1 MEIQAAVPVL
11 KSIQAAQT
19 LKRKIPKLKK
29 LRLLATVVKDVV
41 RKIQKIQKTDLTTI
55 IEITKIVEI
64 VKITKIDLRIRKI
77 IIKITIVTEITKIGT
92 TKDQVPVQVIITTA
106 AVVAVTSS
114 LQIATPPGQGCRPS
128 VRRTLAGPRLPQRLN
143 VGKSRALTTSHR
155 TPSPACRPPRAD
167 PRMPTTACRP
177 PHADHRMPSTA
188 CQPPHAHHEHTCV
201 CQIVCVRRYVWCNH
215 NCSTRRARI
224 TWCGVCNRSE
234 GRTPITRHCLAPQ
247 CVCVESYL
255 LFKESIRNPGKLWS
269 SNNPYCN
276 FHRHLGRYILVSQ
289 PRT

>member
-106 AVVAVTSS
+106 AVVAVTKS
-114 LQIATPPGQGCRPS
+114 LTKKTDLIEITKIIEDQDHQITDPPLTVISMTNQRKTNRGLPK
-128 VRRTLAGPRLPQRLN
+128 LRLKLKKTTENQSKPVLEVCSALICLRKKLSKHQNHRLVAVQAVSN
-143 VGKSRALTTSHR
+143 RQKL
-155 TPSPACRPPRAD
+155 PFL
-167 PRMPTTACRP
+167 
-177 PHADHRMPSTA
+177 PH
-188 CQPPHAHHEHTCV
+188 QV
-201 CQIVCVRRYVWCNH
+201 
-215 NCSTRRARI
+215 
-224 TWCGVCNRSE
+224 
-234 GRTPITRHCLAPQ
+234 L
-247 CVCVESYL
+247 
-255 LFKESIRNPGKLWS
+255 
-269 SNNPYCN
+269 
-276 FHRHLGRYILVSQ
+276 
-289 PRT
+289 

>member
-106 AVVAVTSS
+106 AVVAVTKS
-114 LQIATPPGQGCRPS
+114 LTKKTDLIEIITKIIEDQDHQITDPPLTVISMTNQRKTNRGLPKLRLKLKKTTENQSRPVLEVCS
-128 VRRTLAGPRLPQRLN
+128 ALICLPKKLSKHQNHRLVAVQAVSNRQKLPFL
-143 VGKSRALTTSHR
+143 
-155 TPSPACRPPRAD
+155 
-167 PRMPTTACRP
+167 
-177 PHADHRMPSTA
+177 PH
-188 CQPPHAHHEHTCV
+188 QV
-201 CQIVCVRRYVWCNH
+201 
-215 NCSTRRARI
+215 
-224 TWCGVCNRSE
+224 
-234 GRTPITRHCLAPQ
+234 L
-247 CVCVESYL
+247 
-255 LFKESIRNPGKLWS
+255 
-269 SNNPYCN
+269 
-276 FHRHLGRYILVSQ
+276 
-289 PRT
+289 

>member
-106 AVVAVTSS
+106 AVVAVTKS
-114 LQIATPPGQGCRPS
+114 LTKKTDLIEIITKIIEDQDHQITDPPLTVISMTNQRKTNRGLPK
-128 VRRTLAGPRLPQRLN
+128 LRLKLKKTTENQSKPVLEVCSALICLRKKLSKHQNHRLVAVQAVSN
-143 VGKSRALTTSHR
+143 RQKL
-155 TPSPACRPPRAD
+155 PFL
-167 PRMPTTACRP
+167 
-177 PHADHRMPSTA
+177 PH
-188 CQPPHAHHEHTCV
+188 QV
-201 CQIVCVRRYVWCNH
+201 
-215 NCSTRRARI
+215 
-224 TWCGVCNRSE
+224 
-234 GRTPITRHCLAPQ
+234 L
-247 CVCVESYL
+247 
-255 LFKESIRNPGKLWS
+255 
-269 SNNPYCN
+269 
-276 FHRHLGRYILVSQ
+276 
-289 PRT
+289 